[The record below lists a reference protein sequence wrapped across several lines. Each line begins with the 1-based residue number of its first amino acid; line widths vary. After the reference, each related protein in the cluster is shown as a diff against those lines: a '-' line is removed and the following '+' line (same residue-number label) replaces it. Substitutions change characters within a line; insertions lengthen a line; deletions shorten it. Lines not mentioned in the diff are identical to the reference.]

1 VRVTVIFLIILKP
14 KNKLNK
20 LFKRYFSYETME
32 NDSIYIYGIVDGK
45 INSNLESNGIGEENN
60 KAYCISFKDITA
72 IVSNTQ
78 FIEYDPTEDNVLAHE
93 LVIQELIKKE
103 MTIAPMRFC
112 TILKTRSD
120 VLKLLESAYYPF
132 KKNILKIRNKK
143 EFGVKLFLDIEKLKK
158 EASDILKK
166 SVEIAEEL
174 HNKLKEKSEDI
185 KLDEQITEDMIMN
198 ASYLIRNEKVK
209 EFHDAIYDFDKNYT
223 DKIKIRISG
232 PTAPYNFVDMPKV
245 S

>member
-1 VRVTVIFLIILKP
+1 MD
-14 KNKLNK
+14 
-20 LFKRYFSYETME
+20 YE
-32 NDSIYIYGIVDGK
+32 SIYIYGIADGK
-45 INSNLESNGIGEENN
+45 INSALESKGIGEENN
-60 KAYCISFKDITA
+60 KAYCIPFKDITA

-78 FIEYDPTEDNVLAHE
+78 FIEYDPTEENVLAHE

-112 TILKTRSD
+112 TILKTEDD
-120 VLKLLESAYYPF
+120 VLKLLKSAYFPF

-143 EFGVKLFLDIEKLKK
+143 EFGVKLFLDIEKLKR
-158 EASDILKK
+158 EANDILKK

-209 EFHDAIYDFDKNYT
+209 EFHDAIYDFDKSYT

-232 PTAPYNFVDMPKV
+232 PTAPYNFVDMPRTP
-245 S
+245 